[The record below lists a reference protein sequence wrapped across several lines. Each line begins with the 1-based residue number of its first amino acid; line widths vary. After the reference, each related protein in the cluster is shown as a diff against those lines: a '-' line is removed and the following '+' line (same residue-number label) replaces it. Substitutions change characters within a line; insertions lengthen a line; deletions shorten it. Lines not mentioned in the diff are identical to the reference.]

1 MGSRRT
7 NDDRAM
13 RLKEL
18 GFTDDDLT
26 RLHAPIGLDI
36 GGRTPEETAVSIA
49 SEIIAARW
57 GGTGAALRSVAGPIH
72 RAAAHEQPSQ

>member
-1 MGSRRT
+1 
-7 NDDRAM
+7 M

-18 GFTDDDLT
+18 GFTDVDLE

-49 SEIIAARW
+49 AEIVACRW
-57 GGTGAALRSVAGPIH
+57 GGTGAALQTVSGPIH
-72 RAAAHEQPSQ
+72 RG